1 MTSPSDLDI
10 ALLTQQLPRGGFV
23 RRVVHVPN
31 TSSTQ
36 DIVRAAAQHGEP
48 AGLLVIADHQ
58 QAGRGQFGRV
68 WRDIPGQTLLC
79 SFLLYPP
86 TTQTPAVLMHVAESL
101 RAVVAACIP
110 QDPVRIKHPNDIVID
125 TPDGTKKLAGIIAE
139 GAVQPGG
146 QQWMSVGFGVNIG
159 AAPQGIVDGVD
170 LRTASTAINDWAS
183 MPQTRTSMLLAV
195 FERYR
200 PFTTGGD

>member
-10 ALLTQQLPRGGFV
+10 TLLTQQLPKAGFV
-23 RRVVHVPN
+23 QRVVHVLD
-31 TSSTQ
+31 TTSTQ

-58 QAGRGQFGRV
+58 HAGRGQFGRV

-86 TTQTPAVLMHVAESL
+86 TTQTPAVLMQFAECL
-101 RAVVAACIP
+101 RAVVAPCIP
-110 QDPVRIKHPNDIVID
+110 QYPVRIKHPNDIVID

-139 GAVQPGG
+139 GAIQPGG
-146 QQWMSVGFGVNIG
+146 QQWMSIGFGVNVG

-170 LRTASTAINDWAS
+170 LRTASTAINDWAI
-183 MPQTRTSMLLAV
+183 MPHTRTSILLAV

-200 PFTTGGD
+200 PFTSAD

>member
-10 ALLTQQLPRGGFV
+10 TLLTQLLPRGGFV
-23 RRVVHVPN
+23 QRVVHVLD
-31 TSSTQ
+31 TTSTQ
-36 DIVRAAAQHGEP
+36 DIVRSAALHGEP

-86 TTQTPAVLMHVAESL
+86 TTQTPAVLMHFAECL
-101 RAVVAACIP
+101 CAVVAPCIP
-110 QDPVRIKHPNDIVID
+110 QYPVRIKHPNDIVID

-139 GAVQPGG
+139 GAIQPGG
-146 QQWMSVGFGVNIG
+146 QQWMSIGFGLNIG
-159 AAPQGIVDGVD
+159 AAPQGVVDGVD
-170 LRTASTAINDWAS
+170 LRTASTAINDWAPV
-183 MPQTRTSMLLAV
+183 PQTRTSMVLAV

-200 PFTTGGD
+200 PFTSAD

>member
-10 ALLTQQLPRGGFV
+10 TLLTQLLPRGGFV
-23 RRVVHVPN
+23 QRVVHVLD
-31 TSSTQ
+31 TTSTQ
-36 DIVRAAAQHGEP
+36 DIVRSAALHGEP

-86 TTQTPAVLMHVAESL
+86 TTQTPAVLMHFAECL
-101 RAVVAACIP
+101 CAVVAPCIP
-110 QDPVRIKHPNDIVID
+110 QYPVRLKHPNDIVID

-139 GAVQPGG
+139 GAIQPGG
-146 QQWMSVGFGVNIG
+146 QQWMSIGFGVNIG

-170 LRTASTAINDWAS
+170 LRTASTAINDWAPV
-183 MPQTRTSMLLAV
+183 PQTRTSIVLAV

-200 PFTTGGD
+200 PFTSAD

>member
-1 MTSPSDLDI
+1 M
-10 ALLTQQLPRGGFV
+10 
-23 RRVVHVPN
+23 VHVID
-31 TSSTQ
+31 TTSTQ
-36 DIVRAAAQHGEP
+36 DIVRAAAQRGEP
-48 AGLLVIADHQ
+48 AGLVVVADHQ

-86 TTQTPAVLMHVAESL
+86 TTQTPAVLMHVAECL
-101 RAVVAACIP
+101 RAVVAACIS
-110 QDPVRIKHPNDIVID
+110 QYPVRIKHPNDIVID

-139 GAVQPGG
+139 GAIRPGG

-170 LRTASTAINDWAS
+170 LRTASTAINDWAN

-195 FERYR
+195 FDRYR
-200 PFTTGGD
+200 PFTTAD

>member
-10 ALLTQQLPRGGFV
+10 TLLTQQLPKAGFV
-23 RRVVHVPN
+23 QRVVHVLD
-31 TSSTQ
+31 TTSTQ

-48 AGLLVIADHQ
+48 AGFLVIADHQ

-86 TTQTPAVLMHVAESL
+86 TTQTPAVLMHFAECL
-101 RAVVAACIP
+101 RAVVAPCIP
-110 QDPVRIKHPNDIVID
+110 QYPVRIKHPNDIVID

-139 GAVQPGG
+139 GAIQPGG
-146 QQWMSVGFGVNIG
+146 QQWMSIGFGVNIG

-170 LRTASTAINDWAS
+170 LRTASTAVNDWAPV
-183 MPQTRTSMLLAV
+183 PQTRTSMVLAV

-200 PFTTGGD
+200 PFTSAD

>member
-10 ALLTQQLPRGGFV
+10 TLLTQQLPKAGFV
-23 RRVVHVPN
+23 QRVVHVLD
-31 TSSTQ
+31 TTSTQ

-86 TTQTPAVLMHVAESL
+86 TTQTPAVLMHFAECL
-101 RAVVAACIP
+101 CAVVAPCIP
-110 QDPVRIKHPNDIVID
+110 QYPVRIKHPNDIVID

-139 GAVQPGG
+139 GAIQPGG
-146 QQWMSVGFGVNIG
+146 QQWMSIGFGVNIG

-170 LRTASTAINDWAS
+170 LRTASTAVNDWAPV
-183 MPQTRTSMLLAV
+183 PQTRTSMVLAV

-200 PFTTGGD
+200 PFTSAD

>member
-10 ALLTQQLPRGGFV
+10 TLLTQLLPRGGFV
-23 RRVVHVPN
+23 QRVVHVLD
-31 TSSTQ
+31 TTSTQ
-36 DIVRAAAQHGEP
+36 DIVRSAALHGEP

-86 TTQTPAVLMHVAESL
+86 TTQTPAVLMHFAECL
-101 RAVVAACIP
+101 CAVVAPCIP
-110 QDPVRIKHPNDIVID
+110 QYPVRLKHPNDIVID

-139 GAVQPGG
+139 GAIQPGG
-146 QQWMSVGFGVNIG
+146 QQWMSIGFGVNIG
-159 AAPQGIVDGVD
+159 AAPQGVVDGVD
-170 LRTASTAINDWAS
+170 LRTASTAINDWAPV
-183 MPQTRTSMLLAV
+183 PQTRTSMVLAV

-200 PFTTGGD
+200 PFTSAD

>member
-10 ALLTQQLPRGGFV
+10 TLLTQQLPRAGFV
-23 RRVVHVPN
+23 QRVVHVID
-31 TSSTQ
+31 TTSTQ
-36 DIVRAAAQHGEP
+36 DIVRAAAVNGEP
-48 AGLLVIADHQ
+48 AGLIVIADHQ

-86 TTQTPAVLMHVAESL
+86 TTQTPAVLMHFAECL
-101 RAVVAACIP
+101 CAVVAPCIP
-110 QDPVRIKHPNDIVID
+110 QYPVRLKHPNDIVID

-139 GAVQPGG
+139 GAIQPGG
-146 QQWMSVGFGVNIG
+146 QQWMSIGFGVNIG
-159 AAPQGIVDGVD
+159 AAPHGIVDGVD

-183 MPQTRTSMLLAV
+183 VPQTRTSVLLAV
-195 FERYR
+195 FDRYR

>member
-23 RRVVHVPN
+23 RRVVHVID
-31 TSSTQ
+31 TTSTQ
-36 DIVRAAAQHGEP
+36 DIVRAAAQRGEP
-48 AGLLVIADHQ
+48 AGLVVIADHQ

-86 TTQTPAVLMHVAESL
+86 TTQTPAVLMHVAECL

-110 QDPVRIKHPNDIVID
+110 QYPVRIKHPNDIVID

-139 GAVQPGG
+139 GAIRPGG

-170 LRTASTAINDWAS
+170 LRTASTAINDWAN

-195 FERYR
+195 FDRYR

>member
-10 ALLTQQLPRGGFV
+10 TLLTQLLPRGGFV
-23 RRVVHVPN
+23 QRVVHVLD
-31 TSSTQ
+31 TTSTQ
-36 DIVRAAAQHGEP
+36 DIVRSAALHGEP

-79 SFLLYPP
+79 SVLLYPP
-86 TTQTPAVLMHVAESL
+86 TTQTPAVLMHFAECL
-101 RAVVAACIP
+101 CAVVAPCIP
-110 QDPVRIKHPNDIVID
+110 QYPVRLKHPNDIVID

-139 GAVQPGG
+139 GAIQPGG
-146 QQWMSVGFGVNIG
+146 QQWMSIGFGVNIG
-159 AAPQGIVDGVD
+159 AAPQGVVDGVD
-170 LRTASTAINDWAS
+170 LRTASTAINDWAPV
-183 MPQTRTSMLLAV
+183 PQTRTSMVLAV
-195 FERYR
+195 FDRYR